1 MAEFDGPEWAQARA
15 DAPAAVH
22 DSRFKIWG
30 RRAGYALLILAVLMP
45 WPLIAWGRAQ
55 RSSSAPAV
63 LEEVWLQPNGRVTI
77 GAFSFT
83 VDGHVY
89 RGHYER
95 TRTPRR
101 GSRTWS
107 PDELEGMHVCYDPAR
122 SGEDFA
128 LTPARYRCGDP
139 DIITTDGGW

>member
-1 MAEFDGPEWAQARA
+1 MHGARLTPRGAMARDL
-15 DAPAAVH
+15 
-22 DSRFKIWG
+22 RFKIWA
-30 RRAGYALLILAVLMP
+30 RRAGYALLILAVVMP

-63 LEEVWLQPNGRVTI
+63 LEEVWPQSNGRFTI

-83 VDGHVY
+83 VDGQIY
-89 RGHYER
+89 RGLDER
-95 TRTPRR
+95 TRTPHR

-107 PDELEGMHVCYDPAR
+107 LDELDGMHVCYKAERPR
-122 SGEDFA
+122 EDFA
-128 LTPARYRCGDP
+128 LTPARYHCGDP

>member
-1 MAEFDGPEWAQARA
+1 MAEFDGPEWAQARP
-15 DAPAAVH
+15 DATAAV
-22 DSRFKIWG
+22 RVPTFKTWG
-30 RRAGYALLILAVLMP
+30 RRAFYALLILVVVVP

-55 RSSSAPAV
+55 RSASAPVV
-63 LEEVWLQPNGRVTI
+63 LEEVWQQPNGRVTI
-77 GAFSFT
+77 GAFSFV
-83 VDGHVY
+83 VDGQVFG
-89 RGHYER
+89 GHDER

-107 PDELEGMHVCYDPAR
+107 PGELEGMHVCYDPAR
-122 SGEDFA
+122 PGEDFA

>member
-1 MAEFDGPEWAQARA
+1 VG
-15 DAPAAVH
+15 APAAVH
-22 DSRFKIWG
+22 DSWLRIWG
-30 RRAGYALLILAVLMP
+30 RRAGYALLTLAVLMP

-55 RSSSAPAV
+55 RSASAPAL
-63 LEEVWLQPNGRVTI
+63 LEGVWQQGNGRVTI

-83 VDGHVY
+83 VDRHVY
-89 RGHYER
+89 RGQDEQ
-95 TRTPRR
+95 TRTPHR

-107 PDELEGMHVCYDPAR
+107 PDELQGMHVCYDPAR
-122 SGEDFA
+122 PGEEFA

>member
-1 MAEFDGPEWAQARA
+1 MAHG
-15 DAPAAVH
+15 
-22 DSRFKIWG
+22 SRFRVWG
-30 RRAGYALLILAVLMP
+30 RRAGYAVLILAVLMP

-55 RSSSAPAV
+55 RSSSAPA
-63 LEEVWLQPNGRVTI
+63 LHEEVWLQPNGRVTI

-89 RGHYER
+89 RGQDER

-107 PDELEGMHVCYDPAR
+107 PDELEGMHVCYDPACP
-122 SGEDFA
+122 GEDFA
-128 LTPARYRCGDP
+128 LTPARYSCGDP

>member
-1 MAEFDGPEWAQARA
+1 VAEFDRPESAQARA
-15 DAPAAVH
+15 DAPTAVH
-22 DSRFKIWG
+22 DSGFKIWG
-30 RRAGYALLILAVLMP
+30 RRAGYALLTLAVLMP

-63 LEEVWLQPNGRVTI
+63 LEEVWLQPNGRITI
-77 GAFSFT
+77 GAFSFS
-83 VDGHVY
+83 VDGRVY
-89 RGHYER
+89 RGQDER

-107 PDELEGMHVCYDPAR
+107 ADELEGMHVCFDSAR
-122 SGEDFA
+122 PGEDFA

-139 DIITTDGGW
+139 DFITTDGGW

>member
-1 MAEFDGPEWAQARA
+1 
-15 DAPAAVH
+15 VH
-22 DSRFKIWG
+22 DSWFKIWG
-30 RRAGYALLILAVLMP
+30 RRAGYALLTLAVLLP

-55 RSSSAPAV
+55 RSSSAPAA
-63 LEEVWLQPNGRVTI
+63 LEEVWLQPNGRITI

-83 VDGHVY
+83 VDGRVF
-89 RGHYER
+89 GGQDER

-122 SGEDFA
+122 PGEDFA
-128 LTPARYRCGDP
+128 LTPARYHCGNP